1 MALGENFILDLLLH
15 TNFDPLILAFN
26 ITPDGFAFQL
36 IGGVFSRNSYRKGQ
50 RRPAGRRTMASTVG
64 APSGDLKESGI
75 VTNARVHWNLD
86 NLSLI
91 DLAVERG
98 EGFLSSHGALIT
110 ETGDRTGRSPNDK
123 FIVEEPSTNQDVNWG
138 DVNISTDKA
147 VFERLKVQVIDYLSK
162 RDDLFVQDLYCGAE
176 ETEALPIRV
185 INQNAWHNA
194 FARNMFIRP
203 TTEQLESHVPQF
215 TVYHAPHLEADDANL
230 NSQCFVIVNYAA
242 GEVIIGGTRYAGEI
256 KKSIF
261 SVMNLILPKKGILP
275 MHCSANTTGKN
286 TAIFFGLSGTG
297 KTTLSADPKRALI
310 GDDEHGWGASGIF
323 NFEGGCYAKLINL
336 SEEDE
341 PEIFATTKQKGTVLE
356 NIVVDANG
364 EPDFFDTSKTQNTR
378 GSYPIEFIENRTMD
392 SKGGHPQNV
401 IFLTC
406 DAFGVLPPIS
416 RLTPAQAA
424 YHFISGY
431 TAKVAGTEIGV
442 TEPQATFSAC
452 FGEPFMPMHPGVYA
466 DLLSAKMAEHEA
478 TAWLINT
485 GWSGGAHGVG
495 NRMKIKYTR
504 AMLNAAL
511 DGELNDVEYVTDER
525 FGFEIPTS
533 CPNVPAEILI
543 PRQTWADGIAYD
555 ATADRLA
562 TMFNKN
568 FERYSEGVS
577 DAVNSAAPRF

>member
-1 MALGENFILDLLLH
+1 
-15 TNFDPLILAFN
+15 
-26 ITPDGFAFQL
+26 
-36 IGGVFSRNSYRKGQ
+36 
-50 RRPAGRRTMASTVG
+50 MASTVG
-64 APSGDLKESGI
+64 VPSGDLSESGI
-75 VTNARVHWNLD
+75 LTDARVYWNLD
-86 NLSLI
+86 NISLI
-91 DLAVERG
+91 DLAVERD
-98 EGFLSSHGALIT
+98 EGFLSSHGALVT
-110 ETGDRTGRSPNDK
+110 ETGERTGRSPNDK
-123 FIVEEPSTNQDVNWG
+123 FIVDEETTNQDVNWG

-147 VFERLKVQVIDYLSK
+147 VFDRLKVQVIEYLSA
-162 RDDLFVQDLYCGAE
+162 RESLFVQDLYCGAE
-176 ETEALPIRV
+176 ESEALPIRV

-194 FARNMFIRP
+194 FARNMFVRP
-203 TTEQLESHVPQF
+203 TDEQLETHKPQF
-215 TVYHAPHLEADDANL
+215 TVYHAPHFEANDEDL
-230 NSQCFVIVNYAA
+230 NSQCFVIVNYES

-275 MHCSANTTGKN
+275 MHCSANTNGEN

-310 GDDEHGWGASGIF
+310 GDDEHGWGANGVF

-341 PEIFATTKQKGTVLE
+341 PEIFGTTKQKSTVLE
-356 NIVVDANG
+356 NIVVHKDG
-364 EPDFFDTSKTQNTR
+364 VTDFFDVSKTQNTR

-416 RLTPAQAA
+416 RLTSAQAA

-442 TEPQATFSAC
+442 TEPEATFSAC

-466 DLLSAKMAEHEA
+466 DLLSDKMAEHGA

-485 GWSGGAHGVG
+485 GWSGGSYGEG
-495 NRMKIKYTR
+495 KRMKIKYTR

-511 DGELNDVEYVTDER
+511 DGELDNVEYVTDER

-533 CPNVPAEILI
+533 CEGVPGEVLI
-543 PRQTWADGIAYD
+543 PRKTWASGESYD
-555 ATADRLA
+555 EMADKLA
-562 TMFNKN
+562 SMFNKN

-577 DAVNSAAPRF
+577 EAVNAAAPQN

>member
-1 MALGENFILDLLLH
+1 MA
-15 TNFDPLILAFN
+15 T
-26 ITPDGFAFQL
+26 
-36 IGGVFSRNSYRKGQ
+36 
-50 RRPAGRRTMASTVG
+50 TMG
-64 APSGDLKESGI
+64 APSGDLSESGI
-75 VTNARVHWNLD
+75 STNATVHWNLD
-86 NLSLI
+86 NMTLI

-98 EGFLSSHGALIT
+98 EGFLSADDALVT
-110 ETGDRTGRSPNDK
+110 ETGERTGRSPNDK
-123 FIVEEPSTNQDVNWG
+123 YIVDESTTNQDVNWG
-138 DVNISTDKA
+138 DVNVSTSKEVFDRMKA
-147 VFERLKVQVIDYLSK
+147 QVIDYLSA
-162 RDDLFVQDLYCGAE
+162 RDTLFVQDLYCGSE
-176 ETEALPIRV
+176 ESEALPIRV

-194 FARNMFIRP
+194 FARNMFVRP
-203 TTEQLESHVPQF
+203 TEEQLKTHEPQF
-215 TVYHAPHLEADDANL
+215 TVYHAPHFEASDDAL
-230 NSQCFVIVNYAA
+230 NSQCFVIVNYAE

-275 MHCSANTTGKN
+275 MHCSANTNGEN

-310 GDDEHGWGASGIF
+310 GDDEHGWGSNGVF

-341 PEIFATTKQKGTVLE
+341 PEIFATTRQKGTVLE
-356 NIVVDANG
+356 NIVVDGNG
-364 EPDFFDTSKTQNTR
+364 VPDFFDTSKTQNTR
-378 GSYPIEFIENRTMD
+378 GSYPIEAIENRTLD

-416 RLTPAQAA
+416 RLSDSQAA

-442 TEPQATFSAC
+442 TEPEATFSAC

-466 DLLSAKMAEHEA
+466 DLLSAKMAEHGS

-485 GWSGGAHGVG
+485 GWSGGSYGVG

-511 DGELNDVEYVTDER
+511 DGELENVEYVLDER

-533 CPNVPAEILI
+533 CPGVPSDVLI
-543 PRQTWADGIAYD
+543 PKQTWSNGDEYD
-555 ATADRLA
+555 STADKLA
-562 TMFNKN
+562 MMFNKN
-568 FERYSEGVS
+568 FERYADGVS
-577 DAVNSAAPRF
+577 DDVNAAAPVINQSICCVLHHQR

>member
-1 MALGENFILDLLLH
+1 M
-15 TNFDPLILAFN
+15 
-26 ITPDGFAFQL
+26 GFGL
-36 IGGVFSRNSYRKGQ
+36 YSYRKGQ
-50 RRPAGRRTMASTVG
+50 RRPAFRRTMASTVG
-64 APSGDLKESGI
+64 VPSGDLSESGI
-75 VTNARVHWNLD
+75 LTNAKVYWNLD
-86 NLSLI
+86 NISLI
-91 DLAVERG
+91 DLAVERD
-98 EGFLSSHGALIT
+98 EGFLSSHGALVT
-110 ETGDRTGRSPNDK
+110 ETGERTGRSPNDK
-123 FIVEEPSTNQDVNWG
+123 FIVDEATTNQDVNWG
-138 DVNISTDKA
+138 DVNISTDRA
-147 VFERLKVQVIDYLSK
+147 VFDRLKVQVIEYLSA
-162 RDDLFVQDLYCGAE
+162 RESLFVQDLYCGAE
-176 ETEALPIRV
+176 ESEALPIRV

-194 FARNMFIRP
+194 FARNMFVRP
-203 TTEQLESHVPQF
+203 TDKQLETHKPQF
-215 TVYHAPHLEADDANL
+215 TVYHAPHFEANDEDL
-230 NSQCFVIVNYAA
+230 NSQCFVIVNYES

-275 MHCSANTTGKN
+275 MHCSANTNGEN

-310 GDDEHGWGASGIF
+310 GDDEHGWGANGVF

-341 PEIFATTKQKGTVLE
+341 PEIFGTTKQKGTVLE
-356 NIVVDANG
+356 NIVVDKDG
-364 EPDFFDTSKTQNTR
+364 VPDFFDVSKTQNTR

-416 RLTPAQAA
+416 RLTSAQAA

-442 TEPQATFSAC
+442 TEPEATFSAC

-466 DLLSAKMAEHEA
+466 DLLSDKMAEHGA

-485 GWSGGAHGVG
+485 GWSGGSYGEG
-495 NRMKIKYTR
+495 KRMKIKYTR

-511 DGELNDVEYVTDER
+511 DGELDDVEYVTDER

-533 CPNVPAEILI
+533 CEGVPGEVLI
-543 PRQTWADGIAYD
+543 PRQTWSSGESYDEMADK
-555 ATADRLA
+555 LA
-562 TMFNKN
+562 SMFNKN

-577 DAVNSAAPRF
+577 EAVNAAAPQN

>member
-1 MALGENFILDLLLH
+1 
-15 TNFDPLILAFN
+15 
-26 ITPDGFAFQL
+26 
-36 IGGVFSRNSYRKGQ
+36 
-50 RRPAGRRTMASTVG
+50 MASTVG
-64 APSGDLKESGI
+64 TPSGDLRESGI
-75 VTNARVHWNLD
+75 MTNARVHWNLD

-98 EGFLSSHGALIT
+98 EGFLSNHGALIT

-138 DVNISTDKA
+138 DVNISTDKV
-147 VFERLKVQVIDYLSK
+147 VFDRLKTQVIDYLSK
-162 RDDLFVQDLYCGAE
+162 RDNLFVQDLYCGAE

-194 FARNMFIRP
+194 FARNMFVRP

-215 TVYHAPHLEADDANL
+215 TVYHAPHLEANDADL

-275 MHCSANTTGKN
+275 MHCSANTTGDN

-310 GDDEHGWGASGIF
+310 GDDEHGWGASGVF

-341 PEIFATTKQKGTVLE
+341 PEIFATTKRKGTVLE
-356 NIVVDANG
+356 NIVVDVSG

-406 DAFGVLPPIS
+406 DAFGILPPIS

-466 DLLSAKMAEHEA
+466 DLLSAKMAEHGA

-543 PRQTWADGIAYD
+543 PRQTWEDGFAYD
-555 ATADRLA
+555 ATADKLA
-562 TMFNKN
+562 AMFNKN

-577 DAVNSAAPRF
+577 DAVNAAAPRI

>member
-1 MALGENFILDLLLH
+1 MDSHFNRLRGGFLGF
-15 TNFDPLILAFN
+15 
-26 ITPDGFAFQL
+26 
-36 IGGVFSRNSYRKGQ
+36 
-50 RRPAGRRTMASTVG
+50 RTARDKDVPRVAESMASTVG
-64 APSGDLKESGI
+64 TPSGDLRESGI

-138 DVNISTDKA
+138 DVNISTDKV

-194 FARNMFIRP
+194 FARNMFVRP
-203 TTEQLESHVPQF
+203 TAEQLESHVPQF

-242 GEVIIGGTRYAGEI
+242 GEVIIGGTKYAGEI

-275 MHCSANTTGKN
+275 MHCSANTTGEN

-577 DAVNSAAPRF
+577 DAVNAAAPRI

>member
-1 MALGENFILDLLLH
+1 MA
-15 TNFDPLILAFN
+15 
-26 ITPDGFAFQL
+26 
-36 IGGVFSRNSYRKGQ
+36 GV
-50 RRPAGRRTMASTVG
+50 VG
-64 APSGDLKESGI
+64 VPSGDLSESGI
-75 VTNARVHWNLD
+75 NTDATVYWNLD
-86 NLSLI
+86 NLALI
-91 DLAVERG
+91 DLAVERN
-98 EGFLSSHGALIT
+98 EGYLTSEGALVT
-110 ETGDRTGRSPNDK
+110 ETGERTGRSPNDK
-123 FIVEEPSTNQDVNWG
+123 FIVDEPTTNQDVNWG
-138 DVNISTDKA
+138 DVNISTDES
-147 VFERLKVQVIDYLSK
+147 VFNRLKVQVIDYLSQ
-162 RDDLFVQDLYCGAE
+162 RDSLFVQDLYCGAE
-176 ETEALPIRV
+176 ESEALPIRV

-194 FARNMFIRP
+194 FARNMFVRP
-203 TTEQLESHVPQF
+203 TTDQLESHVPQF
-215 TVYHAPHLEADDANL
+215 TVYHAPHFEADDDGL
-230 NSQCFVIVNYAA
+230 NSQCFVIVNYQL

-275 MHCSANTTGKN
+275 MHCSANTNGEN

-310 GDDEHGWGASGIF
+310 GDDEHGWGANGVF

-356 NIVVDANG
+356 NIVVNADG
-364 EPDFFDTSKTQNTR
+364 IPDFFDTSKTQNTR
-378 GSYPIEFIENRTMD
+378 GSYPIEAIENRTLD

-416 RLTPAQAA
+416 RLTSSQAA

-466 DLLSAKMAEHEA
+466 DLLSHKMAEHGS

-485 GWSGGAHGVG
+485 GWSGGSYGVG

-511 DGELNDVEYVTDER
+511 DGDLENVEYIVDKR
-525 FGFEIPTS
+525 FGFEIPKS
-533 CPNVPAEILI
+533 CPGVPSEVLI
-543 PRQTWADGIAYD
+543 PKQTWDDSNAYD
-555 ATADRLA
+555 ATAEKLA
-562 TMFNKN
+562 AMFNEN
-568 FERYSEGVS
+568 FERYAAGVS
-577 DAVNSAAPRF
+577 DEVNAAAPVVN